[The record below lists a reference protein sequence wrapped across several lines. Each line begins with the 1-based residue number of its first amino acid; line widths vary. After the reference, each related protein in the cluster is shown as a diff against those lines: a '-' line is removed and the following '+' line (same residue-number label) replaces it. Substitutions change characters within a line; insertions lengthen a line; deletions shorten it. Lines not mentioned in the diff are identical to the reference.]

1 MGAGL
6 TSSLVEE
13 RRGEERRHADGH
25 ADICPYMDMLM
36 DMLMDDGPVPQYMPI
51 YGHADGHADICPYM
65 DMLLMDDVPIFSR
78 AHVGPASPASPLVS

>member
-25 ADICPYMDMLM
+25 ADICPYMDML
-36 DMLMDDGPVPQYMPI
+36 LMDDVPIYGPGAVYGHADGHADDVRHMPI
-51 YGHADGHADICPYM
+51 YGHADGHAD
-65 DMLLMDDVPIFSR
+65 DV
-78 AHVGPASPASPLVS
+78 

>member
-25 ADICPYMDMLM
+25 ADICPYMETYAHSLVEERRGGDMLM
-36 DMLMDDGPVPQYMPI
+36 DMLI
-51 YGHADGHADICPYM
+51 Y
-65 DMLLMDDVPIFSR
+65 
-78 AHVGPASPASPLVS
+78 AHIWRC